1 MIFNMHDN
9 EVRAEG
15 RAEGRVEGRVE
26 GLEEGL
32 EKGQSQFGKLI
43 HALLNQGRTEDASRA
58 SIDPEY
64 RDQLYREFQI
74 A

>member
-15 RAEGRVEGRVE
+15 RAEGRVEGRAE
-26 GLEEGL
+26 GREEG
-32 EKGQSQFGKLI
+32 QNQFGKLI